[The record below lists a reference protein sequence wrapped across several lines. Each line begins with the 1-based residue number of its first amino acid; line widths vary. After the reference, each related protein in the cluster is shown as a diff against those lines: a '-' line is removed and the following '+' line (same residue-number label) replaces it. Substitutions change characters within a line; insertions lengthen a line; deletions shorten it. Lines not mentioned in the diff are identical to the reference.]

1 MSECWAIVPVKRLA
15 MAKTRLSGVL
25 SPAERQALSAAML
38 SDVLDALRATP
49 AIAGTL
55 VVTPD
60 SAVADAAACCGAVV
74 FAEPTDA
81 GLEPRLQAAA
91 AVQAGIAAAR
101 SRGATHAL
109 YLPGDVPLVDPAV
122 LGRVLAAGGAGGC
135 IVRALRDD
143 GTNTVLCDA
152 RHPIDF
158 DFGPGSCTRHR
169 RAAAARGITLKLV
182 AEPALALDIDV
193 PEDLE
198 RLRFESPH
206 GETAR
211 WLHGDAARAVGA
223 ATQVTTTAA

>member
-1 MSECWAIVPVKRLA
+1 VTECWAIVPVKPLA

-25 SPAERQALSAAML
+25 SPAERTALSAAML
-38 SDVLDALRATP
+38 SDVLEALRATP
-49 AIAGTL
+49 AIAATL

-60 SAVADAAACCGAVV
+60 SAVAAAAERCGAVV

-81 GLEPRLQAAA
+81 GLEPRLQAAV
-91 AVQAGIAAAR
+91 AVHAGIAAAR

-143 GTNTVLCDA
+143 GTNALLCDA
-152 RHPIDF
+152 LHPIDF

-169 RAAAARGITLKLV
+169 RAAAERGSALKLV

-198 RLRFESPH
+198 RLQRESPH

-211 WLHGDAARAVGA
+211 WLRGHAVRAVGHA
-223 ATQVTTTAA
+223 PRATTTAA